1 MLRGHLR
8 GCRALQMLW
17 SLIILMLLL
26 LLLLQRVPQ
35 PHILVVHVLKKQIVL
50 ETGWTAHHTGI
61 FFIVAGGA
69 TPVIDHDACRVEGLC
84 GPHKHVA
91 LCLASQTHLLLHTR
105 AVVVLQPQILRPLFQ
120 IFG

>member
-8 GCRALQMLW
+8 GRRALQMLR
-17 SLIILMLLL
+17 SLIILMLQL

-35 PHILVVHVLKKQIVL
+35 PHIFVVHVLKQQIVL
-50 ETGWTAHHTGI
+50 ETGWTAHHPRI

-69 TPVIDHDACRVEGLC
+69 TPIIGHDTCRVEGLC

-91 LCLASQTHLLLHTR
+91 LCLARQAHLLLHTR
-105 AVVVLQPQILRPLFQ
+105 AVVVLQPEILRPLFQ